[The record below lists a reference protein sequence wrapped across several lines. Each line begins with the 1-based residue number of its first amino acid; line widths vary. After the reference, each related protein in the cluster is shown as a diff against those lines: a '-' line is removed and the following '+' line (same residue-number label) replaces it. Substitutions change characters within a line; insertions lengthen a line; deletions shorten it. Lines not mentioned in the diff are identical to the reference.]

1 MLEVIKKGNTER
13 IQQLRKT
20 RERNLSMKLSR
31 TRCLIFSMV
40 AAVLCSLSTSF
51 LSAQT
56 LHRFG
61 QSVQPIYEGFER
73 NSDGSY
79 TMWFGYLNRNYD
91 ETPNV
96 PIGINNSFQVA
107 EGVTT
112 AGQVDQDLIL
122 LDPGPPDRGQ
132 PTYFYP
138 RRQQFVFGIHV
149 QAGFVGKELIWSVS
163 HNGETSTAIGTLERE
178 NIWAVDEGVWGANR
192 GRGTS
197 GRTEIEYVNQPPAVR
212 MVGVEGQL
220 FASIGRPLTLRVFAS
235 DDGLPGPYERERRRA
250 MESLPNNLPTVGG
263 GIGRNSP
270 KSQSVVNYVAADETG
285 LGLTWIMYRVPGQVH
300 FDSPITALRVTG
312 EETIT
317 TATFSQPGTYEL
329 RAYADDGAYTRS
341 ASVTVE
347 VR

>member
-1 MLEVIKKGNTER
+1 
-13 IQQLRKT
+13 
-20 RERNLSMKLSR
+20 MKLSHS
-31 TRCLIFSMV
+31 RCLIFGI
-40 AAVLCSLSTSF
+40 ATAVLFLLSVNLVT
-51 LSAQT
+51 AQT

-112 AGQVDQDLIL
+112 AGEVDQDLIL
-122 LDPGPPDRGQ
+122 DNLGSLDRGQ

-138 RRQQFVFGIHV
+138 RRQQFVFGIQV
-149 QAGFVGKELIWSVS
+149 QENFVGKELVWSVT
-163 HNGETSTAIGTLERE
+163 HNGETRTAVGTLERE

-197 GRTEIEYVNQPPAVR
+197 GRTEIEYANQPPAIR

-220 FASIGRPLTLRVFAS
+220 STTIGRPLMLRVFAS
-235 DDGLPGPYERERRRA
+235 DDGLPGPYDRERRRA

-270 KSQSVVNYVAADETG
+270 KSQSMVNYVAADETG
-285 LGLTWIMYRVPGQVH
+285 LALTWLVYRAPGQVI
-300 FDSPITALRVTG
+300 FESSVAPLKVTG
-312 EETIT
+312 EEKMT
-317 TATFSQPGTYEL
+317 TATFTQPGTYVL
-329 RAYADDGAYTRS
+329 RAYADDGTYTRS

>member
-1 MLEVIKKGNTER
+1 
-13 IQQLRKT
+13 
-20 RERNLSMKLSR
+20 MKLSHS
-31 TRCLIFSMV
+31 RCLIFGI
-40 AAVLCSLSTSF
+40 ATAVLFLLSVNLVT
-51 LSAQT
+51 AQT

-112 AGQVDQDLIL
+112 AGEVDQDLIL
-122 LDPGPPDRGQ
+122 DNLGSLDRGQ

-138 RRQQFVFGIHV
+138 RRQQFVFGIQV
-149 QAGFVGKELIWSVS
+149 QENFVGKELVWSVT
-163 HNGETSTAIGTLERE
+163 HNGETRTAVGTLERE

-197 GRTEIEYVNQPPAVR
+197 GRTEIEYANQPPAIR

-220 FASIGRPLTLRVFAS
+220 STTIGRPLMLRVFAS
-235 DDGLPGPYERERRRA
+235 DDGLPGPYDRERRRA

-270 KSQSVVNYVAADETG
+270 KSQSMVNYVAADETG
-285 LGLTWIMYRVPGQVH
+285 LALTWLVYRAPGQVI
-300 FDSPITALRVTG
+300 FESSGAPLEVTG
-312 EETIT
+312 EEKMT
-317 TATFSQPGTYEL
+317 TATFTQPGTYVL
-329 RAYADDGAYTRS
+329 RAYADDGTYTRS